1 MLDPADEPRTTSTS
15 TWTTGPPRSSIDTD
29 VDADADMDAE
39 VDPEGLGD
47 ENDDPNR
54 AWLAAAEDGERG
66 EEVLGWDLLPE
77 ARPAC
82 GAFMS
87 RPPDAFGRAYD
98 RHLLHVRTMFG
109 GAKPAVAAEEEVV
122 HAARRALAGDARRRR
137 RSTRNGG
144 GGATGATRR
153 SERR

>member
-1 MLDPADEPRTTSTS
+1 MDA
-15 TWTTGPPRSSIDTD
+15 D
-29 VDADADMDAE
+29 VDA
-39 VDPEGLGD
+39 EGLGD

-98 RHLLHVRTMFG
+98 RHLRPTRTMFG
-109 GAKPAVAAEEEVV
+109 EAKPAVAAEEEVV
-122 HAARRALAGDARRRR
+122 HAARRALAGGRAAAEALDP
-137 RSTRNGG
+137 NGG
-144 GGATGATRR
+144 EVATRR
-153 SERR
+153 SECR

>member
-1 MLDPADEPRTTSTS
+1 MDA
-15 TWTTGPPRSSIDTD
+15 D
-29 VDADADMDAE
+29 VDA
-39 VDPEGLGD
+39 EGLGD

-98 RHLLHVRTMFG
+98 RHLRPRRTMFG

-122 HAARRALAGDARRRR
+122 HAARRALAGGRAAAEG
-137 RSTRNGG
+137 RSTPNGG
-144 GGATGATRR
+144 DGATRR